1 MAKGKR
7 NVTVQVGTN
16 FFDKVFEPSRRN
28 VEKQLGIKVGQ
39 AAFSEML
46 FRSNIK
52 LNIKLNKS
60 LIFNGKKKPKKNK
73 I

>member
-1 MAKGKR
+1 MVKGKR

-16 FFDKVFEPSRRN
+16 FFEKMFEPSRKN

-46 FRSNIK
+46 FKSNVK
-52 LNIKLNKS
+52 LNIKLNGN
-60 LIFNGKKKPKKNK
+60 LIFNGKKKTKKNK
-73 I
+73 V